1 MKKDFNFTVL
11 CTSPQALANVINYSD
26 DIFIHGND
34 YAQMKYVHILN
45 ELNDLDVDEYGYE
58 FQGGHT
64 DDPIFNQYDNG
75 DVDAYENAL
84 FQDEHK
90 IFITFYVKNGAIE
103 DWSWGDIAIYKPTD
117 ENFDENIK
125 KMGVLISS
133 EDFENLI
140 EKIKNDKI
148 TIETFHE
155 SVVQSI
161 QTLKYDFNNPSIII
175 DKKWNET
182 FTHFENILSSQDFV
196 QDIGKFVIIN
206 GADYHFIIKKSEI
219 LSLELIEG
227 EIFIQT
233 SNGTKV
239 LNFEVGGEYNSD
251 LAQLCYARLMNG
263 INWDNI

>member
-11 CTSPQALANVINYSD
+11 CMSPQDVSNVLNYSD
-26 DIFIHGND
+26 DIFIHGDD
-34 YAQMKYVHILN
+34 YSNFKGIYLQD
-45 ELNDLDVDEYGYE
+45 ELNDLDVGEYGYE

-64 DDPIFNQYDNG
+64 NDPFFNQYDNG

-84 FQDEHK
+84 FQNEHK
-90 IFITFYVKNGAIE
+90 LYIIFYVKNGAIE
-103 DWSWGDIAIYKPTD
+103 NWKWGDIDEYKPTD
-117 ENFDENIK
+117 EKFDEKIK
-125 KMGVLISS
+125 DLGVLISYH
-133 EDFENLI
+133 DFENLI

-148 TIETFHE
+148 NRETFYE

-161 QTLKYDFNNPSIII
+161 QTLKYDFNNPSTII

-196 QDIGKFVIIN
+196 QDIGKYVIIN

-233 SNGTKV
+233 SKGTKV
-239 LNFEVGGEYNSD
+239 LNFKVGEKYNSD

>member
-11 CTSPQALANVINYSD
+11 CMSPQELQDVLNYSD
-26 DIFIHGND
+26 DIFIHGDN
-34 YAQMKYVHILN
+34 YAIFKWTCLQNTLD
-45 ELNDLDVDEYGYE
+45 ELGEHEYGYE

-64 DDPIFNQYDNG
+64 NDSYFNQYDTG
-75 DVDAYENAL
+75 GVGAYEDAL
-84 FQDEHK
+84 FQNEHK
-90 IFITFYVKNGAIE
+90 LYIKFYVTNGAIE
-103 DWSWGDIAIYKPTD
+103 KWVWDDIERYNPTD
-117 ENFDENIK
+117 ENFDEDIK
-125 KMGVLISS
+125 DLGVLISYW
-133 EDFENLI
+133 DFTKLI

-161 QTLKYDFNNPSIII
+161 QTLKYDFNNTSTTI
-175 DKKWNET
+175 DGT

-206 GADYHFIIKKSEI
+206 GATYHLIIKKSEI
-219 LSLELIEG
+219 LTLELIKG
-227 EIFIQT
+227 EVFIQT

-239 LNFEVGGEYNSD
+239 LNFKVGGKYNSD

>member
-11 CTSPQALANVINYSD
+11 CMSPQDLTNVINYSD
-26 DIFIHGND
+26 DIFIHGDD
-34 YAQMKYVHILN
+34 YAILKYRHIQE
-45 ELNDLDVDEYGYE
+45 ELNDLDKDEYGYE

-64 DDPIFNQYDNG
+64 NDSFFNQYDNG
-75 DVDAYENAL
+75 DVNAYENAL

-90 IFITFYVKNGAIE
+90 IFITFYVKNGVIE
-103 DWSWGDIAIYKPTD
+103 DWRWGDIAIYEPTD
-117 ENFDENIK
+117 KNFDENIK
-125 KMGVLISS
+125 DLGVLISYN
-133 EDFENLI
+133 DFENLI

-161 QTLKYDFNNPSIII
+161 QTLKYDFNNSSTII
-175 DKKWNET
+175 DKKWKKT
-182 FTHFENILSSQDFV
+182 FTHIENILSSQDFV

-227 EIFIQT
+227 EVFIQT
-233 SNGTKV
+233 SKGTKV
-239 LNFEVGGEYNSD
+239 LNFEVGGKYNSD

>member
-11 CTSPQALANVINYSD
+11 CMSPQDLSNVLDYDD
-26 DIFIHGND
+26 DIFIHND
-34 YAQMKYVHILN
+34 DYYEFKYTYLQN
-45 ELNDLDVDEYGYE
+45 ALNDLDVNEYGYE
-58 FQGGHT
+58 FQGGHS
-64 DDPIFNQYDNG
+64 DDYLKNQYDNG

-84 FQDEHK
+84 FQDGHK
-90 IFITFYVKNGAIE
+90 IYITFSVKNGAVK
-103 DWSWGDIAIYKPTD
+103 DWVWGDIKEYKPTD
-117 ENFDENIK
+117 KNFDENVE
-125 KMGVLISS
+125 KMGVLISYF
-133 EDFENLI
+133 DFENLI

-148 TIETFHE
+148 TRETFHE
-155 SVVQSI
+155 LVVQSI
-161 QTLKYDFNNPSIII
+161 QTLKYDFNNPSTII

-206 GADYHFIIKKSEI
+206 GADYHFIIKKNEI

-227 EIFIQT
+227 EVFIQT
-233 SNGTKV
+233 SKGTKV
-239 LNFEVGGEYNSD
+239 LNFEVGEKYNSD

>member
-11 CTSPQALANVINYSD
+11 CMSPKELPDVLNYSD
-26 DIFIHGND
+26 DIFIHGDD
-34 YAQMKYVHILN
+34 YATFKWTCLQNTLD
-45 ELNDLDVDEYGYE
+45 DLDGHEYGYE

-64 DDPIFNQYDNG
+64 NDPIFNQYDNG

-84 FQDEHK
+84 FQNGHK
-90 IFITFYVKNGAIE
+90 LYIIFYVTNGAIE
-103 DWSWGDIAIYKPTD
+103 KWEWGDIQRYNPTD
-117 ENFDENIK
+117 ENFDEDIK
-125 KMGVLISS
+125 DLGVLISYY
-133 EDFENLI
+133 DFTKLI

-161 QTLKYDFNNPSIII
+161 QTLKYDFNNPSTII
-175 DKKWNET
+175 DGT
-182 FTHFENILSSQDFV
+182 FTRFENILSSQDFV

-219 LSLELIEG
+219 LSLELIKG
-227 EIFIQT
+227 EVFIQT
-233 SNGTKV
+233 SNGKKV
-239 LNFEVGGEYNSD
+239 LNFEVGGKYNSD